1 MSHLSGLNSTGQ
13 PELKEREREK
23 KRETE
28 RGKYIQEK
36 LGGGKSSSR
45 KEKID
50 LLTSQMSFFP
60 VLPPLFGAKAP

>member
-13 PELKEREREK
+13 PELKERERERGRQRGENTS
-23 KRETE
+23 KRSLE
-28 RGKYIQEK
+28 
-36 LGGGKSSSR
+36 GGKSSSR